1 MAGTHGPAWW
11 SLTPVHET
19 EYHLD
24 VQPATATQP
33 LLEVLA
39 GRGHRLTGQRR
50 AVAQL
55 IAARRGHFTAADL
68 EATARERELPIGRAT
83 VFRAL
88 DLLAAIGVIERID
101 LPSGEHAW
109 VACEPEHHHHV
120 VCASC
125 GRTAD
130 FDDAGLA
137 SVVAAVARRTGF
149 TIDAHRVEL
158 FGRCSDCTSR
168 TLS

>member
-1 MAGTHGPAWW
+1 M
-11 SLTPVHET
+11 
-19 EYHLD
+19 
-24 VQPATATQP
+24 QPATAPRP
-33 LLEVLA
+33 LLEVFA
-39 GRGHRLTGQRR
+39 ERGHRLTGQRR
-50 AVAQL
+50 AVVEL

-68 EATARERELPIGRAT
+68 ETSARDRGEPIGRAT

-88 DLLAAIGVIERID
+88 DLLAGIGVIERID
-101 LPSGEHAW
+101 LPTGEHAW

-137 SVVAAVARRTGF
+137 AVVADVARRTGF
-149 TIDAHRVEL
+149 AIDAHRVEL
-158 FGRCSDCTSR
+158 FGRCPACAGR
-168 TLS
+168 PLA